1 MAAADLRPG
10 RPLADDCEIGV
21 HQPLVYNP
29 SRAQLAAG
37 FLVGG
42 ERTLDVKSRLST
54 RFLERLHGH
63 QQRGD
68 CPFHIPRAAAVE
80 RIASQPRLKRVAE
93 SPLSGT
99 RHHVVVSVEVYRLR
113 PARIPPGNQV
123 VARELVRA
131 EYATHLL
138 VWDAVDFGLHV
149 QILTAS
155 QERVGHR
162 SVVPPRRIGG
172 IHAHER
178 LQAAEQLFSMLADI
192 LVNLSLHA

>member
-10 RPLADDCEIGV
+10 RSLADDRKIGV
-21 HQPLVYNP
+21 HQPFVYYP

-37 FLVGG
+37 LLVGG
-42 ERTLDVKSRLST
+42 ERTLNVKSWLST
-54 RFLERLHGH
+54 RFLERLHGY

-68 CPFHIPRAAAVE
+68 CPFHIPGAAAVE
-80 RIASQPRLKRVAE
+80 RIAGQPWLKRVAE
-93 SPLSGT
+93 FPLPRT
-99 RHHVVVSVEVYRLR
+99 RHHVVVGIEMYRLR
-113 PARIPPGNQV
+113 SADVPPSNQV

-131 EYATHLL
+131 EHAAHLL
-138 VWDAVDFGLHV
+138 VRDAVDFGLHV
-149 QILTAS
+149 QILTAP

-178 LQAAEQLFSMLADI
+178 LQAAEQLFSMLTDV
-192 LVNLSLHA
+192 LVNPSLHA